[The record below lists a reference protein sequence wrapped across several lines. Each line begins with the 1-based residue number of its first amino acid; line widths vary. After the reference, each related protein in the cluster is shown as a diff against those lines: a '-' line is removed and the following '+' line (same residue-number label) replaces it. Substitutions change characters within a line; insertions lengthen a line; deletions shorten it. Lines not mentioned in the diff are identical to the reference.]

1 MTKRECAIVMAF
13 TGTAMLKGDDLDIF
27 YQYLSEIMGR
37 PVYTHEIG
45 ILADEI
51 KESARDDFIKL
62 CSEAA
67 CDRTM
72 TNGDRIRKMTDEE
85 LSEFFAVYIECR
97 NCPLYD
103 EKGLGAGCKGDCKAG
118 ATEWLKQEAKDDAEV

>member
-13 TGTAMLKGDDLDIF
+13 TGTAMLKGDDLDVF

-51 KESARDDFIKL
+51 KESARADFIQL

-72 TNGDRIRKMTDEE
+72 TNGDRIRQMTDDE
-85 LSEFFAVYIECR
+85 LCDFLDGFLCYEIECCRAEDIECR
-97 NCPLYD
+97 
-103 EKGLGAGCKGDCKAG
+103 DCKIK
-118 ATEWLKQEAKDDAEV
+118 WLKKEAKDDAEAKP